1 MPAEERYET
10 RKTLTKDKM
19 AGKKG
24 KAKKAMRKMRGKKGK
39 EKETAMGHMMKM
51 AGCR

>member
-1 MPAEERYET
+1 MEEKYET
-10 RKTLTKDKM
+10 RKTMTKDKM

-39 EKETAMGHMMKM
+39 GEKETAMGHMMKM